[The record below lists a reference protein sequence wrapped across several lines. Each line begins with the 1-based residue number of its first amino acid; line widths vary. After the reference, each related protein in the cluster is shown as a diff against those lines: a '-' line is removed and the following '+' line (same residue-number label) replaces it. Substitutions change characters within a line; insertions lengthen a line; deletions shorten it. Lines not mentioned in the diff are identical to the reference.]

1 MHYKLPVSKYTS
13 IKQLLYSYII
23 KSISIDTYRKEN
35 RCIKDEKIPLH
46 KGRDD
51 KRVFYTSSVSLRLSK
66 SQNRKAME
74 LASAIAS
81 DLSGICEGVFSIQI
95 VPPGWINFELTH
107 STLATWLQSL
117 VVGSWGREEEMG
129 GREQGAEEQRSRG
142 AGEQGAEEQGSR
154 GAGEQG
160 SRGEVAV
167 SLFPLPLCPFAPL
180 PLVPNAQCPVPNSL
194 FAVEYAHARCCS
206 LVLLAHREGLI
217 KLREPV
223 PNTSPAF
230 WDVIFPNPLPWLNC
244 DGILQLNHPDERRLI
259 GELIQVVD
267 NIECP
272 DVSGSVKWEKVALNL
287 SQAFEKFWSNCR
299 IWGEVKITSPEL
311 AQARLGLLMATQ
323 SVLKFI
329 LEENLGVF
337 APLEL

>member
-13 IKQLLYSYII
+13 IKQLLYSYLI
-23 KSISIDTYRKEN
+23 KSISIDTYRIEN
-35 RCIKDEKIPLH
+35 KCIKNEKIPLH

-51 KRVFYTSSVSLRLSK
+51 NRVIYTSSVSLRLSK

-81 DLSGICEGVFSIQI
+81 DLSGICEDVFSIQI

-117 VVGSWGREEEMG
+117 VVGSLGRAGEQESSTSL
-129 GREQGAEEQRSRG
+129 RDAARTATLSDQGAEETID
-142 AGEQGAEEQGSR
+142 
-154 GAGEQG
+154 
-160 SRGEVAV
+160 
-167 SLFPLPLCPFAPL
+167 
-180 PLVPNAQCPVPNSL
+180 AQCPVPNSL

-244 DGILQLNHPDERRLI
+244 DGTLQLNHPDERRLI

-323 SVLKFI
+323 SVLKFV

>member
-1 MHYKLPVSKYTS
+1 VHYKSPVSKYTS
-13 IKQLLYSYII
+13 IKQLLYSYLI
-23 KSISIDTYRKEN
+23 KSISIDTYRIEN
-35 RCIKDEKIPLH
+35 KCIKNEKIPLH
-46 KGRDD
+46 KGRNDN
-51 KRVFYTSSVSLRLSK
+51 RVIYTSSVSLRLSK

-74 LASAIAS
+74 LARAIAS
-81 DLSGICEGVFSIQI
+81 DLSGICEDVFSIQI

-107 STLATWLQSL
+107 SALATWLQSL
-117 VVGSWGREEEMG
+117 VVGSLGEEGEMG
-129 GREQGAEEQRSRG
+129 GREQGAG
-142 AGEQGAEEQGSR
+142 GEINSKFKIQNSK
-154 GAGEQG
+154 
-160 SRGEVAV
+160 
-167 SLFPLPLCPFAPL
+167 LKNFCLLPPLSQSPM
-180 PLVPNAQCPVPNSL
+180 PNSL

-223 PNTSPAF
+223 PNTSPVF

-244 DGILQLNHPDERRLI
+244 DGTLQLNHPDERRLI

-272 DVSGSVKWEKVALNL
+272 DVSDSVKWEKVALNL

-323 SVLKFI
+323 SVLKFV

>member
-1 MHYKLPVSKYTS
+1 MRHRLPVSKYTS
-13 IKQLLYSYII
+13 IKQLLYSYLM
-23 KSISIDTYRKEN
+23 KSISIDTYKAEN
-35 RCIKDEKIPLH
+35 NCIRSEKIPLH
-46 KGRDD
+46 KGRDEN
-51 KRVFYTSSVSLRLSK
+51 RVLYTSSVSLRLSK

-74 LASAIAS
+74 LANAIAS
-81 DLSGICEGVFSIQI
+81 DLSRICEDVFSIQV
-95 VPPGWINFELTH
+95 VPPGWIYFELTH

-117 VVGSWGREEEMG
+117 VVGSLGVLGTGDKGTMG
-129 GREQGAEEQRSRG
+129 QGG
-142 AGEQGAEEQGSR
+142 
-154 GAGEQG
+154 
-160 SRGEVAV
+160 
-167 SLFPLPLCPFAPL
+167 LLKPM
-180 PLVPNAQCPVPNSL
+180 PNAQ
-194 FAVEYAHARCCS
+194 FAVQYAHARCCS

-223 PNTSPAF
+223 PSTSLAF
-230 WDVIFPNPLPWLNC
+230 WDVISPNPIPWLNC
-244 DGILQLNHPDERRLI
+244 DGTLRLNHPDEHRLI
-259 GELIQVVD
+259 DELIQVVD

-272 DVSGSVKWEKVALNL
+272 DVGGSVKWEKVALNL

-323 SVLKFI
+323 SVLRFV

>member
-1 MHYKLPVSKYTS
+1 MHYKLPISKYTS
-13 IKQLLYSYII
+13 IKQLLYSYLI
-23 KSISIDTYRKEN
+23 KSISIDTYKTEN

-51 KRVFYTSSVSLRLSK
+51 NRVFYTSSVSLRLSK

-81 DLSGICEGVFSIQI
+81 DLSGICEDVFSIQI

-117 VVGSWGREEEMG
+117 VVGSLGRV
-129 GREQGAEEQRSRG
+129 
-142 AGEQGAEEQGSR
+142 GEHTSTTLSNRGSR
-154 GAGEQG
+154 GAE
-160 SRGEVAV
+160 ETINV
-167 SLFPLPLCPFAPL
+167 
-180 PLVPNAQCPVPNSL
+180 QCPMPHAPCPMPNSL
-194 FAVEYAHARCCS
+194 FAVKYAHARCCS

-244 DGILQLNHPDERRLI
+244 DGTLRLNHPDERRLI

-299 IWGEVKITSPEL
+299 IWGEVKIMSPEL
-311 AQARLGLLMATQ
+311 TQARLGLLMATQ
-323 SVLKFI
+323 SVLKFV

-337 APLEL
+337 APFEL

>member
-1 MHYKLPVSKYTS
+1 
-13 IKQLLYSYII
+13 
-23 KSISIDTYRKEN
+23 
-35 RCIKDEKIPLH
+35 
-46 KGRDD
+46 
-51 KRVFYTSSVSLRLSK
+51 
-66 SQNRKAME
+66 ME
-74 LASAIAS
+74 LARAIAS
-81 DLSGICEGVFSIQI
+81 DISGICEDVFSIQV
-95 VPPGWINFELTH
+95 VPPGWIHFELTH

-117 VVGSWGREEEMG
+117 VEGSGEWGVGSG
-129 GREQGAEEQRSRG
+129 GDEANNQ
-142 AGEQGAEEQGSR
+142 
-154 GAGEQG
+154 
-160 SRGEVAV
+160 
-167 SLFPLPLCPFAPL
+167 CPM
-180 PLVPNAQCPVPNSL
+180 PNAQCPMPNSL
-194 FAVEYAHARCCS
+194 FTVQYAHARCCS

-230 WDVIFPNPLPWLNC
+230 WDVISPNPLPWLNC
-244 DGILQLNHPDERRLI
+244 DGIVRLNHPDERRLI

-272 DVSGSVKWEKVALNL
+272 DVGGSVKWEKVALKL
-287 SQAFEKFWSNCR
+287 SQAFEKFWCNCR

-323 SVLKFI
+323 SVLRFV

>member
-1 MHYKLPVSKYTS
+1 MHYKLRVSKYTS
-13 IKQLLYSYII
+13 IKQLVYSCLI
-23 KSISIDTYRKEN
+23 KSLSNNTYKAEN
-35 RCIKDEKIPLH
+35 GCIKSQKIPLH

-51 KRVFYTSSVSLRLSK
+51 KRFLYTSSVSLGLSK

-81 DLSGICEGVFSIQI
+81 DISGICGEVFSIQI
-95 VPPGWINFELTH
+95 VPPGLIHFELTH

-117 VVGSWGREEEMG
+117 VVRSGEWGVGSG
-129 GREQGAEEQRSRG
+129 GVGE
-142 AGEQGAEEQGSR
+142 AGEDEGDKANNQ
-154 GAGEQG
+154 
-160 SRGEVAV
+160 
-167 SLFPLPLCPFAPL
+167 CPM
-180 PLVPNAQCPVPNSL
+180 PNAQCPMPNL
-194 FAVEYAHARCCS
+194 FAVQYAHARCCS

-223 PNTSPAF
+223 PNTSPVF
-230 WDVIFPNPLPWLNC
+230 WSVISPNPLPWLNC
-244 DGILQLNHPDERRLI
+244 DGTLRLNHPDERRLI

-267 NIECP
+267 NIECA
-272 DVSGSVKWEKVALNL
+272 DVKGSVKWEKVALSL
-287 SQAFEKFWSNCR
+287 SQAFEKFWCNCR

-323 SVLKFI
+323 SVLRLV
-329 LEENLGVF
+329 LEESLGVF

>member
-1 MHYKLPVSKYTS
+1 MHHKLLIRKYTS
-13 IKQLLYSYII
+13 IKQLLYSYLE
-23 KSISIDTYRKEN
+23 KVISIDTYKLEN
-35 RCIKDEKIPLH
+35 ICVKDEKIHLY
-46 KGRDD
+46 KDRDEGR
-51 KRVFYTSSVSLRLSK
+51 VLYISSVALRLSK

-81 DLSGICEGVFSIQI
+81 DLSKTCGDVFSVQI
-95 VPPGWINFELTH
+95 VPPGWIHFELTH
-107 STLATWLQSL
+107 STLAAWLQSL
-117 VVGSWGREEEMG
+117 AVGSLGREGEQETIDAQYNSSL
-129 GREQGAEEQRSRG
+129 REAAPRRGCANDAGSIERSRD
-142 AGEQGAEEQGSR
+142 AQYK
-154 GAGEQG
+154 
-160 SRGEVAV
+160 
-167 SLFPLPLCPFAPL
+167 CPM
-180 PLVPNAQCPVPNSL
+180 PNSL
-194 FAVEYAHARCCS
+194 FAVQYAHARCCS
-206 LVLLAHREGLI
+206 LVLMAHREGLI

-230 WDVIFPNPLPWLNC
+230 WSVIFPNPLPWLNC
-244 DGILQLNHPDERRLI
+244 DGTLRLNHPGERRLI
-259 GELIQVVD
+259 AELVQVVD

-287 SQAFEKFWSNCR
+287 SQAFENFWSNCR

-323 SVLKFI
+323 SVLRYV

>member
-13 IKQLLYSYII
+13 IKQLLYSYLI
-23 KSISIDTYRKEN
+23 KSISIDTYKKE
-35 RCIKDEKIPLH
+35 RECIKDEKIPLY

-51 KRVFYTSSVSLRLSK
+51 NRVFYTSSVSLRLSK

-74 LASAIAS
+74 LADAIAS
-81 DLSGICEGVFSIQI
+81 DLSGICEDVFSIQI

-107 STLATWLQSL
+107 STLANWLQSL
-117 VVGSWGREEEMG
+117 VVGSLGEEEEMG
-129 GREQGAEEQRSRG
+129 GREQGAGGDE
-142 AGEQGAEEQGSR
+142 GEINSKFKIQNSK
-154 GAGEQG
+154 
-160 SRGEVAV
+160 
-167 SLFPLPLCPFAPL
+167 LKNFCLLPPLSQSPM
-180 PLVPNAQCPVPNSL
+180 PNSF

-206 LVLLAHREGLI
+206 LVLLADREGLI

-244 DGILQLNHPDERRLI
+244 DGTLQLNHPDERRLI
-259 GELIQVVD
+259 DELIQVVD

-272 DVSGSVKWEKVALNL
+272 DVSDSVKWEKVALNL

-299 IWGEVKITSPEL
+299 IWGEIKITSPEL

-323 SVLKFI
+323 SVLKFV

>member
-1 MHYKLPVSKYTS
+1 
-13 IKQLLYSYII
+13 
-23 KSISIDTYRKEN
+23 
-35 RCIKDEKIPLH
+35 
-46 KGRDD
+46 
-51 KRVFYTSSVSLRLSK
+51 
-66 SQNRKAME
+66 ME

-81 DLSGICEGVFSIQI
+81 DISGICEDVFSIQI
-95 VPPGWINFELTH
+95 VPPGLIHFELTH

-117 VVGSWGREEEMG
+117 VVGSLG
-129 GREQGAEEQRSRG
+129 GEGSGGDEGEINSKFKIQNSKLKNFCLLAPASPRLRS
-142 AGEQGAEEQGSR
+142 ATTC
-154 GAGEQG
+154 
-160 SRGEVAV
+160 
-167 SLFPLPLCPFAPL
+167 LLPPLS
-180 PLVPNAQCPVPNSL
+180 QCPLALSEAEGMPNL
-194 FAVEYAHARCCS
+194 FTVQYAHARCCS

-230 WDVIFPNPLPWLNC
+230 WSVISPNPLPWLDC
-244 DGILQLNHPDERRLI
+244 DGTLRLNHPDERRLI

-272 DVSGSVKWEKVALNL
+272 DVSGSVKWEKVALSL
-287 SQAFEKFWSNCR
+287 SQAFEKFWCNCR

-323 SVLKFI
+323 SVLKFV

>member
-1 MHYKLPVSKYTS
+1 
-13 IKQLLYSYII
+13 
-23 KSISIDTYRKEN
+23 
-35 RCIKDEKIPLH
+35 
-46 KGRDD
+46 
-51 KRVFYTSSVSLRLSK
+51 
-66 SQNRKAME
+66 ME

-117 VVGSWGREEEMG
+117 VVGSLGR
-129 GREQGAEEQRSRG
+129 
-142 AGEQGAEEQGSR
+142 
-154 GAGEQG
+154 AGEQG
-160 SRGEVAV
+160 SRGAEETID
-167 SLFPLPLCPFAPL
+167 
-180 PLVPNAQCPVPNSL
+180 AQCPVPNSL

-206 LVLLAHREGLI
+206 LVLLAHGEGLI
-217 KLREPV
+217 KLKEPV

-244 DGILQLNHPDERRLI
+244 DGTLRLNHPDERRLI

-267 NIECP
+267 NIECL

-323 SVLKFI
+323 SVLRFV
-329 LEENLGVF
+329 LEENLRVF

>member
-1 MHYKLPVSKYTS
+1 
-13 IKQLLYSYII
+13 
-23 KSISIDTYRKEN
+23 
-35 RCIKDEKIPLH
+35 
-46 KGRDD
+46 
-51 KRVFYTSSVSLRLSK
+51 
-66 SQNRKAME
+66 ME

-81 DLSGICEGVFSIQI
+81 DLSRICEDIFSIQV
-95 VPPGWINFELTH
+95 VPPGWIHFELTH

-117 VVGSWGREEEMG
+117 VVGSWE
-129 GREQGAEEQRSRG
+129 G
-142 AGEQGAEEQGSR
+142 AGEIGGTEQEPG
-154 GAGEQG
+154 GAGED
-160 SRGEVAV
+160 EKDEA
-167 SLFPLPLCPFAPL
+167 
-180 PLVPNAQCPVPNSL
+180 NNQCPIPHAPCPMPNSL
-194 FAVEYAHARCCS
+194 FAIEYAHARCCS

-230 WDVIFPNPLPWLNC
+230 WDIISPNPLPWLNC
-244 DGILQLNHPDERRLI
+244 DGTLRLNHPDERRLI
-259 GELIQVVD
+259 SELIQVVD

-311 AQARLGLLMATQ
+311 TQARLGLLMATQ
-323 SVLKFI
+323 SVLKFV

>member
-1 MHYKLPVSKYTS
+1 M
-13 IKQLLYSYII
+13 
-23 KSISIDTYRKEN
+23 
-35 RCIKDEKIPLH
+35 
-46 KGRDD
+46 
-51 KRVFYTSSVSLRLSK
+51 
-66 SQNRKAME
+66 
-74 LASAIAS
+74 
-81 DLSGICEGVFSIQI
+81 
-95 VPPGWINFELTH
+95 
-107 STLATWLQSL
+107 
-117 VVGSWGREEEMG
+117 
-129 GREQGAEEQRSRG
+129 
-142 AGEQGAEEQGSR
+142 
-154 GAGEQG
+154 
-160 SRGEVAV
+160 
-167 SLFPLPLCPFAPL
+167 
-180 PLVPNAQCPVPNSL
+180 PNSL

-244 DGILQLNHPDERRLI
+244 DGTLRLNHPDERRLI

-323 SVLKFI
+323 SVLKFV

>member
-1 MHYKLPVSKYTS
+1 VHYKLQVSKYTS
-13 IKQLLYSYII
+13 IKQLVYSYLI
-23 KSISIDTYRKEN
+23 KSLSIDTYKAESK
-35 RCIKDEKIPLH
+35 CIKGQKFPLH
-46 KGRDD
+46 KGRDNN
-51 KRVFYTSSVSLRLSK
+51 RILYTSNVSLGLSK

-81 DLSGICEGVFSIQI
+81 DISGICGDVFSIQI
-95 VPPGWINFELTH
+95 VPPGLIHFELTH

-117 VVGSWGREEEMG
+117 VEGSGEWGVGSG
-129 GREQGAEEQRSRG
+129 G
-142 AGEQGAEEQGSR
+142 AGE
-154 GAGEQG
+154 AGEDEGDKANNQ
-160 SRGEVAV
+160 
-167 SLFPLPLCPFAPL
+167 CPMPH
-180 PLVPNAQCPVPNSL
+180 AQCPMPHAPCPMPHAPCPMPNL
-194 FAVEYAHARCCS
+194 FAVQYAHARCCS

-230 WDVIFPNPLPWLNC
+230 WSVISPNPLPWLNC
-244 DGILQLNHPDERRLI
+244 DGTLRLNYPDERRLI

-272 DVSGSVKWEKVALNL
+272 DVKGSVKWEKVALSL
-287 SQAFEKFWSNCR
+287 SEAFEKFWCNCR

-323 SVLKFI
+323 SVLRFV